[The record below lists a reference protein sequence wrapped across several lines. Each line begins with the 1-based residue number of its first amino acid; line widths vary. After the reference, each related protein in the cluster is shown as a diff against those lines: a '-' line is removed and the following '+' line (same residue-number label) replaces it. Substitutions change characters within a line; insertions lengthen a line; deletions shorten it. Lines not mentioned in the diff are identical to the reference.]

1 MAVNGPFGF
10 TYPWVLSALVILIPL
25 VLYDIINGLGNPRQV
40 GSASGRERRLSGEL
54 RKKLLISVI
63 FFRVFIVCII
73 IALAGPYWGLSS
85 VQAENR
91 RGLDAVF
98 AVDVSRSMDIR
109 DMQSINSGESSR
121 LERGLAIAMETAAA
135 FPGPRYAAAVGKGSG
150 ILAIPLTWDSE
161 VIFNFLESLD
171 GSSVTGRGTN
181 LESLLAAAA
190 GAFQN
195 SSVARRAIVLI
206 SDGEALSGNLKNT
219 LDRCK
224 REGIAVLALA
234 LGSDEGRPV
243 PDYPLLS
250 GTVSRRD
257 ASAMR
262 LAAGTTGGSYIDGNR
277 DDAAVILSSILRS
290 LVPGASGYENRPE
303 PKERRFLFVII
314 AIAAYIASKFSP
326 MITGRKK

>member
-1 MAVNGPFGF
+1 MAVNGSFGF
-10 TYPWVLSALVILIPL
+10 TYPWVLSAFAIFIPL

-91 RGLDAVF
+91 RGLDTVF
-98 AVDVSRSMDIR
+98 AVDVSRSMEIR
-109 DMQSINSGESSR
+109 DVQSAGLESSR

-195 SSVARRAIVLI
+195 SSAARRAIILI

-257 ASAMR
+257 SSAMR